1 MHINTTALAQPGTE
15 GADASTAQQE
25 RRPTGPDRAATVQ
38 TAAVTTPEQPPRILA
53 TFRCRGALALVR
65 VEPTPAA

>member
-1 MHINTTALAQPGTE
+1 MHINTTPPTQPGAD
-15 GADASTAQQE
+15 GADASTAQQA
-25 RRPTGPDRAATVQ
+25 RRPITGPDRDATVQ

-65 VEPTPAA
+65 VS